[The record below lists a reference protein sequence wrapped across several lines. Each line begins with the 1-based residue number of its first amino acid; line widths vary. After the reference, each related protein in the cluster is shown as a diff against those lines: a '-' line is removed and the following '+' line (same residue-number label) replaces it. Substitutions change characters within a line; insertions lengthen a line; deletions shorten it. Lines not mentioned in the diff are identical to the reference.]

1 MNNIKQQLRQF
12 LSQPATEWSLE
23 TVQRAHRVVL
33 PPGTTTNLQIV
44 EAIIG
49 PTVEVNK
56 DE

>member
-1 MNNIKQQLRQF
+1 MTDIKQQLRQF
-12 LSQPATEWSLE
+12 LAQPATEWSLE
-23 TVQRAHRVVL
+23 TVQRAHGVVL
-33 PPGTTTNLQIV
+33 PPGTSNLEIV